1 MEPDQLTTSPVT
13 RPASPPRPESTRSI
27 EGIADAFRGEGYIAE
42 RSLATTVFL
51 ALELGRPLLLEGEAG
66 VGKTELAKVL
76 ATTLGSRLIRLQCY
90 EGLDVNTAV
99 YEWNYPRQMLEIRLL
114 EARGEIDKASAHDIF
129 GPEFLLKRPLLQA
142 LESTDGNAPVLL
154 IDEID
159 RADEEFEAYL
169 LEILSD
175 FQVTVPEIGTIRA
188 AQAPRVVLTSN
199 RTREVHDALKRRCLY
214 HWIDYPT
221 AAKEFE
227 IVSTRVPEAP
237 AQLAREVVG
246 FVHRLRAADLTKV
259 PGVAETLDWAAA
271 LLSLG
276 ARRAVAGRRRRDA
289 GRGPQVRGGHP
300 AGSRNRGAPVPRRGD
315 RPGLTRE
322 TTDGGDT
329 GISTQPIG
337 HPMGAARG
345 RLVARRRTPGHPC
358 SGGVRAHGAVH
369 QRRRTVRVWR
379 PGPACAGHAPGDRA
393 PARGRE
399 SCSRATVRRAW

>member
-1 MEPDQLTTSPVT
+1 MVDEPITAATAA
-13 RPASPPRPESTRSI
+13 ASRSTAREGRPEATRTI
-27 EGIADAFRGEGYIAE
+27 EGIGDVFRRHGYIAE

-76 ATTLGSRLIRLQCY
+76 AASLGTRLIRLQCY

-114 EARGEIDKASAHDIF
+114 EARGEIDKATAHDIF
-129 GPEFLLKRPLLQA
+129 SAEFLLKRPLLQA
-142 LESTDGNAPVLL
+142 LEDDAGTAPVLL

-188 AQAPRVVLTSN
+188 ARPPRVILTSN

-227 IVSTRVPEAP
+227 IVATRVPDVP
-237 AQLAREVVG
+237 QQLAREVVA
-246 FVHRLRAADLTKV
+246 FIHRLRTADLTKV

-276 ARRAVAGRRRRDA
+276 ATELAPDVVDETLGVVLKYEEDIR
-289 GRGPQVRGGHP
+289 QVRGATARQFLAEAA
-300 AGSRNRGAPVPRRGD
+300 AG
-315 RPGLTRE
+315 T
-322 TTDGGDT
+322 
-329 GISTQPIG
+329 
-337 HPMGAARG
+337 
-345 RLVARRRTPGHPC
+345 
-358 SGGVRAHGAVH
+358 
-369 QRRRTVRVWR
+369 
-379 PGPACAGHAPGDRA
+379 
-393 PARGRE
+393 
-399 SCSRATVRRAW
+399 